1 MRNAVLLDTSFL
13 ITLADPR
20 RIVAKVDELMAVL
33 DDLEAALEQFRKIET
48 DLKE

>member
-1 MRNAVLLDTSFL
+1 MKPAMP
-13 ITLADPR
+13 LAKKH